1 MYNAAYKKI
10 AEGHH
15 LMEEGYLELAD
26 CYLPDNIAQPEKK
39 EKAKTARAKK
49 EAVQPDKAEEVK
61 AEESSVTVEMVR
73 AVMAEKSQEV
83 RLVEEPA
90 GLFLCLRAGPVAFHP
105 FTPFRCIERR
115 LVFIPRKPKKPCK
128 HSGCPELT
136 DGNYCEE
143 HAPLHQRT
151 SAADRGDPVLF
162 WDEGNW
168 QPLCKHCHDVKTMAD
183 DRYQEYRY

>member
-73 AVMAEKSQEV
+73 AVMAEKSQDGKTKEIKALLEKYDAGKLSGV
-83 RLVEEPA
+83 KPEDYPA
-90 GLFLCLRAGPVAFHP
+90 LLKEAEAL
-105 FTPFRCIERR
+105 
-115 LVFIPRKPKKPCK
+115 
-128 HSGCPELT
+128 
-136 DGNYCEE
+136 
-143 HAPLHQRT
+143 
-151 SAADRGDPVLF
+151 
-162 WDEGNW
+162 
-168 QPLCKHCHDVKTMAD
+168 
-183 DRYQEYRY
+183 